1 MNDLIYSLNATM
13 PVFLV
18 IVAGFL
24 FGKAGFFNEGFITA
38 ADKFIFNVALPVMV
52 FSDMA
57 KSDLKADMQLP
68 LVGYAAAATTAAFIV
83 IWVCARL
90 FIKDRSI
97 TGAFVQAS
105 YRSSVAVMG
114 FAFMQNIYGGVGLM
128 PMIVIGCVPLYNIYA
143 VTVLTFESNS
153 REKGS
158 GADKIKKSI
167 IGICKNPII
176 ISIVLGTAAS
186 LSGIY
191 AHFPVIAVKTLSSI
205 SSIATPL
212 SLLVIG
218 ASFKGAQALKK
229 LRPTV
234 VCCMIKLIFMPL
246 VFVGIAIKAG
256 FTGQALLALVIMLG
270 SPTTP
275 SCYIM
280 AKNMDND
287 EVLTSSVITATTF
300 FSSVTLTLCIYLCR
314 SMGLI

>member
-24 FGKAGFFNEGFITA
+24 LRKAGFFNEGFISA
-38 ADKFIFNVALPVMV
+38 ADKFIFHVALPVMV

-57 KSDLKADMQLP
+57 QSDLKADMQLP
-68 LVGYAAAATTAAFIV
+68 LVGYAAAATTAAFII
-83 IWVCARL
+83 IWICARL

-97 TGAFVQAS
+97 TGAFVQAA

-143 VTVLTFESNS
+143 VTVLTFESDSQN
-153 REKGS
+153 KGK
-158 GADKIKKSI
+158 DKIKQSI

-176 ISIVLGTAAS
+176 ISILLGTAAS
-186 LSGIY
+186 LSGVY

-205 SSIATPL
+205 ASIATPL
-212 SLLVIG
+212 SLIVIG
-218 ASFKGAQALKK
+218 ASFKGMEALKK

-234 VCCMIKLIFMPL
+234 ICCMIKLIVMPL
-246 VFVGIAIKAG
+246 VFVSIAVRLG

-280 AKNMDND
+280 AKNMGND

>member
-24 FGKAGFFNEGFITA
+24 LRKAGFFNEGFISA
-38 ADKFIFNVALPVMV
+38 ADKFIFHVALPVMV
-52 FSDMA
+52 YSDMA
-57 KSDLKADMQLP
+57 QSDLKADMQLP
-68 LVGYAAAATTAAFIV
+68 LVGYAAAATTAAFII
-83 IWVCARL
+83 IWICARL

-97 TGAFVQAS
+97 TGAFVQAA

-143 VTVLTFESNS
+143 VTVLTFESDSQN
-153 REKGS
+153 KGK
-158 GADKIKKSI
+158 DKIKQSI

-176 ISIVLGTAAS
+176 ISILLGTAAS
-186 LSGIY
+186 LSGVY

-205 SSIATPL
+205 ASIATPL
-212 SLLVIG
+212 SLIVIG
-218 ASFKGAQALKK
+218 ASFKGMEALKK

-234 VCCMIKLIFMPL
+234 ICCMIKLIVMPL
-246 VFVGIAIKAG
+246 VFVSIAVRLG

-280 AKNMDND
+280 AKNMGND

>member
-24 FGKAGFFNEGFITA
+24 LRKAGFFNEGFISA
-38 ADKFIFNVALPVMV
+38 ADKFIFHVALPVMV

-57 KSDLKADMQLP
+57 QSDLKADMQLP
-68 LVGYAAAATTAAFIV
+68 LVGYASAATTAAFII
-83 IWVCARL
+83 IWICARL

-97 TGAFVQAS
+97 TGAFVQAA

-143 VTVLTFESNS
+143 VTVLTFESDSQN
-153 REKGS
+153 KGK
-158 GADKIKKSI
+158 DKIKQSI

-176 ISIVLGTAAS
+176 ISILLGTAAS
-186 LSGIY
+186 ISGVY

-205 SSIATPL
+205 ASIATPL
-212 SLLVIG
+212 SLIVIG
-218 ASFKGAQALKK
+218 ASFKGMEALKK

-234 VCCMIKLIFMPL
+234 ICCMIKLIVMPL
-246 VFVGIAIKAG
+246 VFVSIAVRMG

-280 AKNMDND
+280 AKNMGND